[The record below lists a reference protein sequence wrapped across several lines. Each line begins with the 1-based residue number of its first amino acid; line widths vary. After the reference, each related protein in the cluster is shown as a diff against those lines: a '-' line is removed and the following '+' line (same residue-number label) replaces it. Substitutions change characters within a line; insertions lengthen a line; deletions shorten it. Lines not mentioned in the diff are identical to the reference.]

1 MKKLIIGTFTAIL
14 TTGLLFGCGTSKE
27 DKTEP
32 NDTEAPSTHKEHM
45 DDQNKTDDK
54 SKE

>member
-14 TTGLLFGCGTSKE
+14 TTGLLFGCGNAKE
-27 DKTEP
+27 KTEP
-32 NDTEAPSTHKEHM
+32 NDTESPSTHKEHM

>member
-1 MKKLIIGTFTAIL
+1 MKKLIIGTFTLVL
-14 TTGLLFGCGTSKE
+14 TTGLLFGCGNAK

-32 NDTEAPSTHKEHM
+32 TDTESPSTHKDHM
-45 DDQNKTDDK
+45 EDKTDDK

>member
-1 MKKLIIGTFTAIL
+1 MKKLFIGTFTAIL
-14 TTGLLFGCGTSKE
+14 ATGLLFGCGTSK

-45 DDQNKTDDK
+45 ENHNKTEDT